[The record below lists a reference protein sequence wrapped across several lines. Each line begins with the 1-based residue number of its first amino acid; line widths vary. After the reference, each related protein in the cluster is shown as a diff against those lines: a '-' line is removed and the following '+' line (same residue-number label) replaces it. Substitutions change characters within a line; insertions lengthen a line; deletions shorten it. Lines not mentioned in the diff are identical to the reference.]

1 MIRISTEFGRIP
13 TKSFEN
19 LSSSSQAEPSMKQ
32 ATSCGWLRYFGS
44 IWGGSEESVDRMR
57 MCPLDSGWRQTDMR
71 TNPSCEM
78 DSVLGNHWWNACNA
92 TVGYT
97 WHLAGFT
104 GIFGWIHSNPLMRH
118 KSLLLFLYWQR
129 WCRCQR
135 RWSPCWR
142 GAPFLREWIHCRMWP
157 LLQFLKWL
165 RHLSKKNKQKN
176 KQSSSISTDHCSR
189 NPRES
194 MGSRMAFHRGIKWI
208 TFAVGEVVPQLGGLK
223 KFGNVDA
230 GGRVVELHEQRQL
243 KMILQ
248 VLSHRQLAHHSDLS
262 IKTDSSSQAS
272 FIFNINKV
280 GILLS
285 AKYWSGSIIELDGD
299 GDSFG
304 ILPALSKGWVHWNR
318 ILGSNSSN
326 SRNKRGEG

>member
-165 RHLSKKNKQKN
+165 RHLSKKNKQK
-176 KQSSSISTDHCSR
+176 KQTILIHCNRPLFKKSTGIHGISYGIPPRNQMDHLCRGRSSSTAGRAEEVWQRWRWRKSCGAPRTAAVEDDPAGSLPPAARSPLRSEHQNGFFISSI
-189 NPRES
+189 
-194 MGSRMAFHRGIKWI
+194 FH
-208 TFAVGEVVPQLGGLK
+208 
-223 KFGNVDA
+223 
-230 GGRVVELHEQRQL
+230 
-243 KMILQ
+243 LQ
-248 VLSHRQLAHHSDLS
+248 YQ
-262 IKTDSSSQAS
+262 
-272 FIFNINKV
+272 
-280 GILLS
+280 
-285 AKYWSGSIIELDGD
+285 
-299 GDSFG
+299 
-304 ILPALSKGWVHWNR
+304 
-318 ILGSNSSN
+318 
-326 SRNKRGEG
+326 